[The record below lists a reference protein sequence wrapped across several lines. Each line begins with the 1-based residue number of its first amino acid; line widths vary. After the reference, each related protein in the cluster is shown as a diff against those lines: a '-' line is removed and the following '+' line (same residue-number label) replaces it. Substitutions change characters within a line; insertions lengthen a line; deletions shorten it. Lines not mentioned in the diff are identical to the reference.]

1 MIYSVCM
8 HGFMYVCIYVCIHTV
23 YSFYIIHCVYLYLYT
38 GITLVLQSNKNSLTS
53 IKLIS
58 STYISNQLIHNI
70 VDICKYI
77 KEIVLHAM
85 EGCTLTQAGICCI

>member
-1 MIYSVCM
+1 M
-8 HGFMYVCIYVCIHTV
+8 HI
-23 YSFYIIHCVYLYLYT
+23 
-38 GITLVLQSNKNSLTS
+38 GITSVLQSNKQALTS

-58 STYISNQLIHNI
+58 STYISNQLIYNI
-70 VDICKYI
+70 VDICTYI

>member
-1 MIYSVCM
+1 M

-23 YSFYIIHCVYLYLYT
+23 YSFYFIHCVYLYLYT
-38 GITLVLQSNKNSLTS
+38 GITLVLQSNKHSLTS

-58 STYISNQLIHNI
+58 STYISNQLIYNI
-70 VDICKYI
+70 VDICVYI

-85 EGCTLTQAGICCI
+85 EGCTLTRAGICSIYSILS